1 VRLGR
6 IAPGERRRIRLLV
19 RGRVPRQGCVYA
31 STVTR
36 RPGLRTKTATLTV
49 LSCSPG

>member
-1 VRLGR
+1 
-6 IAPGERRRIRLLV
+6 
-19 RGRVPRQGCVYA
+19 VYA